1 MQIKNIAASA
11 AFATLLLMPA
21 RASSA
26 GASYAEATF
35 ESFNSSYG
43 GSGEYAPEAF
53 LSRCRTIDDS
63 KALGSFSSHKPR
75 GFAINIH

>member
-1 MQIKNIAASA
+1 MPVKNIAASA
-11 AFATLLLMPA
+11 AFATLLFMPA

-26 GASYAEATF
+26 GASCAEATF

-43 GSGEYAPEAF
+43 GSGEYAPQAF
-53 LSRCRTIDDS
+53 FSRYRTMDDS
-63 KALGSFSSHKPR
+63 NSLGSFSSHKPR